1 MRELRARVMWA
12 SAATTAVLAGVA
24 YGLMGVDAGVGV
36 AAAGA
41 LTGVNFWWLVHNAAV
56 AAGPGPASRRVVWAI
71 TAGLRFLAVMGALVV
86 LLASGLA
93 HPVAVVAGL
102 AIVPITVIVLG
113 LRAAG
118 RAEAA

>member
-1 MRELRARVMWA
+1 
-12 SAATTAVLAGVA
+12 
-24 YGLMGVDAGVGV
+24 
-36 AAAGA
+36 
-41 LTGVNFWWLVHNAAV
+41 
-56 AAGPGPASRRVVWAI
+56 
-71 TAGLRFLAVMGALVV
+71 MGALVV